1 MRVRQ
6 CLGAGIAIALTAS
19 MLAVTSLTAAAVT
32 PPAPAAATPPVVSP
46 ADAAATT
53 AKPAATTETYTRP
66 DLTSAYLAARLLK
79 HRIEVTGLE
88 TETTTTWTNPDG
100 TLTTDSNAA
109 PIREQ
114 VSGAWANVDTTL
126 VPADGG
132 GFKPKVSAVPVVFS
146 GGGAQ
151 PLVSASADS
160 GSVATKWAGALPVP
174 MISGNTATYTDV
186 SPGVNLVVT
195 AGVTGYEES
204 IVLTSR
210 PTAATRFRLPIAA
223 TGLSVA
229 QDPTSGALHFTGR
242 GGKAALVSNAPMMW
256 GAALDPHSDQPI
268 KTSTVSSVLSTDASG
283 PSLTVSPSAAFLADP
298 SVTYPVT
305 IDPPS
310 SLTDAAYTYISS
322 LSGQQGSSFFNNS
335 RTEDGVTG
343 VTHVGT
349 YDFGADSNKAF
360 YQFVTTP
367 IAGATVV
374 SASLNLNEVGSYS
387 CTPEEVDIFD
397 SSNFT
402 SANTWNSPPAIYSE
416 WAATTAAKGYTGCA
430 AGPVSF
436 TGVSGGNT
444 ITQLAQAWA
453 THAADGTPNHQKASV
468 AVVVPAA
475 HANDNNYWKI
485 FAGNSATL
493 SLTYTGT
500 PSVPAG
506 RSTSPC
512 GPYACGAAGSMVWT
526 NNTTP
531 TLGGE
536 SVDPNG
542 SNVQL
547 NYEIWA
553 GTSPTPTTRVTYGST
568 GYVPSGYLGQ
578 ASSWTPSAG
587 LLTNGSTYEWR
598 ADATNGTTTGGWS
611 SWVQFTVDTTPPAAP
626 SVSTSFPSLG
636 TGTSGTFSWSD
647 TSTDLVDYN
656 YYLDAPEDNWAPT
669 SVTTSSASGVGSGS
683 HAFVVIAE
691 DAAGNQTYGYASFA
705 IGNGYLTSPLNQAR
719 TQRFVT
725 LSSVAPSGYPYTWY
739 QYRVGSTASFAA
751 ITLPGSG
758 TSSVTN
764 GGTNVYSWPVST
776 GSSLTWDMT
785 ASIPS
790 DGLVQ
795 VEACYGTTATSWS
808 ICTGIDSVQLSTH
821 AFSQSDAT
829 KQVGPGTVA
838 LLTGDYAVNATDVK
852 VPTYQGSLT
861 VGRTFTT
868 LKPMTATGAAGVF
881 GPGWVG
887 AFYGPNA
894 GHADAAFSENSVNGY
909 VTLTDSDGTQEIYN
923 YNGTNYVGVA
933 DTAADGSSITKNS
946 STQYTLTEADG
957 AQTVYTETGTIWSTT
972 SVTEASGTTAATTT
986 NYTVDGSGRVTQI
999 EAPAPAGVTCTS
1011 SPTSTA
1017 GCRTL
1022 QFSYAGTTTATG
1034 TTWTTLG
1041 DYSGQLKSVF
1051 YWAYDPNA
1059 SDPVCASETSN
1070 MCEVLVASYQYDST
1084 GHLREEWDPRIS
1096 PNLVTTY
1103 TYDPTS
1109 GQLVTLTPP
1118 GLATTTLTYDGS
1130 GRISTVQHP
1139 DPSGATATSTMAY
1152 APTVL
1157 DSGPASLTSSAVAA
1171 WGQTDAPVT
1180 WAAIFDPDHVPA
1192 SSPTGGDWPYADLT
1206 YMDVNGRTVNTAS
1219 YGNGGWLVSADQ
1231 YDASGNDIWSATPGN
1246 LAQAIT
1252 PTSATDPAVR
1262 AMTSEV
1268 QRANALAST
1277 STYSADGTELI
1288 SSLGPTHPIV
1298 TSTAGTID
1306 GRASVTN
1313 TYDESAPG
1321 GGLYRLLTTSVSGA
1335 QDLSGNSYDNVTVH
1349 RGYDALVS
1357 GDTTG
1362 WTLHKP
1368 TSVTT
1373 VMPGGGSANLVT
1385 STRYNSVG
1393 QVIESRL
1400 PMGGVDGSGVGNDAY
1415 TTDTS
1420 YYTATGT
1427 GGCVSAAL
1435 TGLPCSTGPAA
1446 QPTSGKALPV
1456 TTATYN
1462 LYDQPLVVTETF
1474 GSVTRTTTTT
1484 YDGAGR
1490 TTAAAVTV
1498 SPSGSDGTATPSQTF
1513 GYDSSTGLP
1522 TTTTANSKV
1531 VTTGYDSLGRVI
1543 SYTDA
1548 TGAVTTTTYDLDGR
1562 VASVTDPNASSTYV
1576 YDGSTGE
1583 HRGLV
1588 TSSVDSLAGTF
1599 SGTYDNDGHLLTQT
1613 YPGGLTATYGYDN
1626 TGALVQTLYSESGVT
1641 WLDFTATRDAQARIA
1656 ASNNAAGTTTNYVYD
1671 NAGRLTSATDNTSSA
1686 CNVRAY
1692 GFNNDSDRTSL
1703 ATSTYSPTAGACTGS
1718 GTPTTVTHSYD
1729 QADRLT
1735 DTGYSYDDF
1744 GRTTGV
1750 PSVDAGGN
1758 GALTLGYYTNDLVQ
1772 QVAGTVAGAAATTT
1786 YGLDPQQR
1794 VLTQTTQGSTTSA
1807 PAAPSGVTATAGSL
1821 SATVSWSA
1829 ASNGGSPITGY
1840 TVTSSPGSFT
1850 ATVTGATTATVTGL
1864 TNGTAYTFT
1873 VTATNAIGT
1882 SGASVPST
1890 SVTPVYSGILYNSAE
1905 GGTAGTTVTASN
1917 SGGASINAF
1926 NVVGRGAGAALVYAT
1941 GAADHGTLGYSLSGT
1956 SGTTTEMGWGGFNAT
1971 SMAVRFYYNPGTI
1984 LPSTTLRLLDIR
1996 NSTGTAARL
2005 YMSSAN
2011 QLFVQNTAGT
2021 TIKTFPTVLSANTWY
2036 RIEMT
2041 ISISATAATINAAY
2055 YLADGSTPV
2064 DTAYSTSTGNTGTAP
2079 IAYVFYGDT
2088 SGAAWTGTEYLDDLA
2103 AQPGTTSYIG
2113 AGPTAPGAPTG
2124 ITAAAANTA
2133 ANVTW
2138 TAPTTLGGSP
2148 ITGYTVTSSPGSF
2161 TATTAGAT
2169 TATVTGLTNGTSYT
2183 FTVTA
2188 TNAVG
2193 TGSASSAS
2201 GSVTPAVGNLANSAE
2216 GGTNGTTV
2224 TVANSGGAS
2233 GDPFSVVTR
2242 GTGAALTF
2250 ATAAAEHGSLGYSL
2264 TATSGTT
2271 TAVTWNGYNATSA
2284 AVRFYYNPG
2293 STLPS
2298 TTVRLLDVRN
2308 STGTAARVL
2317 MTSSNQLIV
2326 QNAAGTTLKTFP
2338 TTLSAN
2344 TWYRIELGVSI
2355 SATAAT
2361 VNAAYYPGDSTTPV
2375 DTAYST
2381 SSANTGTANITTI
2394 SIGDTTSGTWAGT
2407 AYFDDLAAQPATTSY
2422 IGPVPTAPGAP
2433 TSVTGIPGNGNVT
2446 LSWTAPTSTGGSPI
2460 TSYTVTASPGGAST
2474 TTVGSITTATVPSL
2488 TNGTAYTFTVTA
2500 TNAVGTSAA
2509 SSASASLTPAVGNTL
2524 TNYYDNSSDSP
2535 AWSGGSDGTW
2545 TRNVTGLDG
2554 NTDASV
2560 AYDPV
2565 TGLTTTTMQLMD
2577 LHGNV
2582 AATANPTGTGLS
2594 ATYTYDEFGNAT
2606 TTNGLRYGWLGGK
2619 DRAQAGVGNLTL
2631 MGQRLYDPATGRFL
2645 QTDPVPGGSA
2655 NAYDYCNGDGINCY
2669 DLNGTCPWWNVVC
2682 QAKQAADKAWAAT
2695 RFTANWANGS
2705 TKAGLLYAQYYG
2717 GHCSP
2722 AKGGMILCV
2731 SLTGGVAG
2739 HAFTVG
2745 NVIMTEDTQ
2754 LRFKGELAH
2763 ETKHAD
2769 QWAMLGPINF
2779 AVAYIANFEL
2789 SKAVS
2794 GNQCLNIFERE
2805 AGFRGGN
2812 YRECLPRPS

>member
-6 CLGAGIAIALTAS
+6 LVGVLVAFALSAS
-19 MLAVTSLTAAAVT
+19 MLAVTPLTA
-32 PPAPAAATPPVVSP
+32 AAATPPAAAAANPAVVSP
-46 ADAAATT
+46 ANAAST
-53 AKPAATTETYTRP
+53 KPAAPSTETYTRP
-66 DLTSAYLAARLLK
+66 DLTSAHLAARLLK
-79 HRIEVTGLE
+79 HPIEVTELE
-88 TETTTTWTNPDG
+88 TETTTTWANSDG

-109 PIREQ
+109 PVREQ
-114 VSGAWANVDTTL
+114 VNGAWANVDPTL

-132 GFKPKVSAVPVVFS
+132 GFKPKVTAVPVVFS

-151 PLVSASADS
+151 PLVTASAEA
-160 GSVATKWAGALPVP
+160 GSVATKWAGVLPVP
-174 MISGNTATYTDV
+174 TISGNTATYTDV

-210 PTAATRFRLPIAA
+210 PTGATRFRLPIATA
-223 TGLSVA
+223 GLSVA
-229 QDPTSGALHFTGR
+229 QDATGALHFTDGN
-242 GGKAALVSNAPMMW
+242 GKAALVSNAPTMW
-256 GAALDPHSDQPI
+256 GAALDPHSAEPI
-268 KTSTVSSVLSTDASG
+268 KTSVVSSVLSSDANG
-283 PSLTVSPSAAFLADP
+283 PSLLVQPSAAFLADP

-322 LSGQQGSSFFNNS
+322 LFPSTSYFDNS
-335 RTEDGVTG
+335 ITENGATG
-343 VTHVGT
+343 ITHLGT
-349 YDFGADSNKAF
+349 YNGGSDSNKAF
-360 YQFVTTP
+360 YQFITTP
-367 IAGATVV
+367 IAGATVT
-374 SASLNLNEVGSYS
+374 SASLNLNEVWSPS
-387 CTPEEVDIFD
+387 CTAEEADIFD
-397 SSNFT
+397 SGNFT
-402 SANTWNSPPAIYSE
+402 SANTWNSPPAVYTQ
-416 WAATTAAKGYTGCA
+416 WAATSAAKGFSSSCP
-430 AGPVSF
+430 AGTVSF
-436 TGVSGGNT
+436 TVGGAGGT
-444 ITQLAQAWA
+444 TMTTLAQHWA
-453 THAADGTPNHQKASV
+453 TNAADGTSNHQKASV

-475 HANDNNYWKI
+475 HANDNLYWKK

-512 GPYACGAAGSMVWT
+512 GPNACGAAGSMVWT

-542 SNVQL
+542 SNVNL
-547 NYEIWA
+547 TYEIWA

-568 GYVPSGYLGQ
+568 GYVPSGYLGPL
-578 ASSWTPSAG
+578 SSWTPAAG

-598 ADATNGTTTGGWS
+598 ADATNGTSTGGWS

-647 TSTDLVDYN
+647 TSTDLFGYG
-656 YYLDAPEDNWAPT
+656 YGLDVPAGASLPV
-669 SVTTSSASGVGSGS
+669 SGTTTDSKTGVGQGA
-683 HAFVVIAE
+683 HVYTVAAE
-691 DAAGNQTYGYASFA
+691 DIAGNVTFGYAYFA
-705 IGNGYLTSPLNQAR
+705 IGNGYLTSPLDQAR
-719 TQRFVT
+719 TQRLVT

-739 QYRVGSTASFAA
+739 EYRVGSTASFAA

-758 TSSVTN
+758 TSPVTN

-776 GSSLTWDMT
+776 GTSLTWDMESSV
-785 ASIPS
+785 AN

-795 VEACYGTTATSWS
+795 VEACYGTTSSSPS
-808 ICTGIDSVQLSTH
+808 ICTSMDNVQLSTH
-821 AFSQSDAT
+821 AFSPSDAT
-829 KQVGPGTVA
+829 AKVGPGTAA
-838 LLTGDYAVNATDVK
+838 LLTGDYAVSATDVN
-852 VPTYQGSLT
+852 VPTYLGSLT
-861 VGRTFTT
+861 VGRTLTT
-868 LKPMTATGAAGVF
+868 LAPVAASSTGTAGAF
-881 GPGWVG
+881 GPGWRA

-894 GHADAAFSENSVNGY
+894 GRADATFTDNSANGY
-909 VTLTDSDGTQEIYN
+909 VTLTDPTGTQEIYN
-923 YNGTNYVGVA
+923 YNGTNYGGVA
-933 DTAADGSSITKNS
+933 DTAADGTITKNS
-946 STQYTLTEADG
+946 ATQYTLTQTDG
-957 AQTVYTETGTIWSTT
+957 TQTVYTQASGIWSTT
-972 SVTEASGTTAATTT
+972 SVTQASGTTAVTTT
-986 NYTVDGSGRVTQI
+986 NYTVNSSGQVTQI
-999 EAPAPAGVTCTS
+999 LAPVPSGVTCTT
-1011 SPTSTA
+1011 SPTTTA

-1022 QFSYAGTTTATG
+1022 QFTYATTTTASG
-1034 TTWTTLG
+1034 GTLG
-1041 DYSGQLKSVF
+1041 DYAAQLKSVAF
-1051 YWAYDPNA
+1051 TSYN
-1059 SDPVCASETSN
+1059 PVTSS
-1070 MCEVLVASYQYDST
+1070 MTSVTVADYLYDST
-1084 GHLREEWDPRIS
+1084 GHLRQVWDPRTS
-1096 PNLVTTY
+1096 PNLVTAY
-1103 TYDPTS
+1103 TYDGNNRLSTI
-1109 GQLVTLTPP
+1109 TPP
-1118 GLATTTLTYDGS
+1118 GLATTTLTYDTG
-1130 GRISTVQHP
+1130 GRLAAASHP
-1139 DPSGATATSTMAY
+1139 DPSGSTATSTLAY
-1152 APTVL
+1152 STPG
-1157 DSGPASLTSSAVAA
+1157 DSGPASLTSTAVAA

-1180 WAAIFDPDHVPA
+1180 WTAIFNPDHVPA
-1192 SSPTGGDWPYADLT
+1192 SSPTSSDWPYAALT
-1206 YMDVNGRTVNTAS
+1206 YMDINGRTVNTAS
-1219 YGNGGWLVSADQ
+1219 YGNGGWLVGASGL
-1231 YDASGNDIWSATPGN
+1231 YDAAGNDMWSITPGN

-1252 PTSATDPAVR
+1252 PTSATDPAVA

-1268 QRANALAST
+1268 QRANALATVSK
-1277 STYSADGTELI
+1277 YSADGTELL
-1288 SSLGPTHPIV
+1288 STLGPTHPIL
-1298 TSTAGTID
+1298 TSSGATID
-1306 GRASVTN
+1306 GRASTVN
-1313 TYDESAPG
+1313 TYDEGAPG
-1321 GGLYRLLTTSVSGA
+1321 GGPYRLLTTSVTGA
-1335 QDLSGNSYDNVTVH
+1335 QDLSSNSFDTVTTQQ
-1349 RGYDALVS
+1349 GYAALVT

-1368 TSVTT
+1368 TSVTR

-1415 TTDTS
+1415 TTDMS

-1427 GGCVSAAL
+1427 GACVSAAL
-1435 TGLPCSTGPAA
+1435 DGLLCSTGPAA
-1446 QPTSGKALPV
+1446 QPSSGKPLPV

-1462 LYDQPLVVTETF
+1462 LYSQPLVVTETF
-1474 GSVTRTTTTT
+1474 GSVIRTTTTT
-1484 YDGAGR
+1484 YDAAGR
-1490 TTAAAVTV
+1490 AATSAVTV

-1522 TTTTANSKV
+1522 TTTTDSNSKV
-1531 VTTGYDSLGRVI
+1531 VTTGYDNLGRVT
-1543 SYTDA
+1543 SYTDS
-1548 TGAVTTTTYDLDGR
+1548 TGAITTTTYDLDGR
-1562 VASVTDPNASSTYV
+1562 VVSVTDPNASTTYV
-1576 YDGSTGE
+1576 YDGTSGE

-1599 SGTYDNDGHLLTQT
+1599 AGTYDNDGHLLTQT
-1613 YPGGLTATYGYDN
+1613 YPGALTATYSYDN
-1626 TGALVQTLYSESGVT
+1626 TGAPVQTLYSESGVT
-1641 WLDFTATRDAQARIA
+1641 WLDFTAQRDAQGRIA
-1656 ASNNAAGTTTNYVYD
+1656 TNNNAAGTTTNYVYD
-1671 NAGRLTSATDNTSSA
+1671 NAGRLTTATENTSSA

-1692 GFNNDSDRTSL
+1692 GFNNNSDRTSL

-1729 QADRLT
+1729 QADRIT
-1735 DTGYSYDDF
+1735 DTGYTYDDF
-1744 GRTTGV
+1744 GRTWTV
-1750 PSVDAGGN
+1750 PSVDAGGG

-1786 YGLDPQQR
+1786 YGLDPAQR

-1807 PAAPSGVTATAGSL
+1807 PAAPSGVTAVAGSL

-1850 ATVTGATTATVTGL
+1850 ATTTGATTATVTGL

-1882 SGASVPST
+1882 SPSSVAST
-1890 SVTPVYSGILYNSAE
+1890 AVTPVYSGILYNSAE

-1917 SGGASINAF
+1917 SGGGSTNAF
-1926 NVVGRGAGAALVYAT
+1926 NTVGRGAGAALVYAT

-1956 SGTTTEMGWGGFNAT
+1956 SGTTTLMGWGGFNAT
-1971 SMAVRFYYNPGTI
+1971 SMAVRFYYNPGAT

-2021 TIKTFPTVLSANTWY
+2021 TVKTFPTVLSTNTWY
-2036 RIEMT
+2036 RIEVA

-2064 DTAYSTSTGNTGTAP
+2064 DTAYSTSTGNTGTAT
-2079 IAYVFYGDT
+2079 IANVFYGDT

-2124 ITAAAANTA
+2124 VSATA
-2133 ANVTW
+2133 ANGSATVTW
-2138 TAPTTLGGSP
+2138 TAPATVGGSP
-2148 ITGYTVTSSPGSF
+2148 VTGYTVTSSPGSF
-2161 TATTAGAT
+2161 TATTTGAT
-2169 TATVTGLTNGTSYT
+2169 AATVTGLTNGTGYT

-2224 TVANSGGAS
+2224 TVANSGAGS
-2233 GDPFSVVTR
+2233 GDPFNVVTR

-2250 ATAAAEHGSLGYSL
+2250 ATAAAKHGSLGYSL

-2271 TAVTWNGYNATSA
+2271 TALTWNGYNATSA

-2293 STLPS
+2293 ATLPS

-2308 STGTAARVL
+2308 SSGTAARIL

-2326 QNAAGTTLKTFP
+2326 QNTAGTTLKTFP
-2338 TTLSAN
+2338 TALSTN

-2381 SSANTGTANITTI
+2381 STANTGTTNITTI

-2407 AYFDDLAAQPATTSY
+2407 EYLDDLAIQPGTTSY
-2422 IGPVPTAPGAP
+2422 IGPVPTVPGAP
-2433 TSVTGIPGNGNVT
+2433 TSVTGVPGNGNVT
-2446 LSWTAPTSTGGSPI
+2446 LSWTAPSSNGGSPI
-2460 TSYTVTASPGGAST
+2460 TSYTVTASPDGAST
-2474 TTVGSITTATVPSL
+2474 TTIGPITTATVPSL
-2488 TNGTAYTFTVTA
+2488 VNGTAYTFTVTA
-2500 TNAVGTSAA
+2500 TNAVGTGTA
-2509 SSASASLTPAVGNTL
+2509 STASASLTPAVGNTL
-2524 TNYYDNSSDSP
+2524 TNYYDNSSASP

-2554 NTDASV
+2554 NTAASV

-2565 TGLTTTTMQLMD
+2565 TGLTTTTLQLMD
-2577 LHGNV
+2577 LHGSV

-2594 ATYTYDEFGNAT
+2594 ATYTYDEYGNPT
-2606 TTNGLRYGWLGGK
+2606 TTNTLRYGWLGGK
-2619 DRAQAGVGNLTL
+2619 TRAQAGLGNLIL

-2645 QTDPVPGGSA
+2645 QTDPVPGGSC
-2655 NAYDYCNGDGINCY
+2655 NPYDYACQDPINKADLDGRRLLLLGTSHLVLSSSVSHIGNIAAAFN
-2669 DLNGTCPWWNVVC
+2669 DLGRGVFGGVVGLVS
-2682 QAKQAADKAWAAT
+2682 ANPVAGILGGWAAPAAGDT
-2695 RFTANWANGS
+2695 KITVTEDSATFWNTKTDTTETFIQDTLRVQQESAYFGGLFHGTDTIVTARVYYMQMGDQPPVKVPAFVFY
-2705 TKAGLLYAQYYG
+2705 AGLAG
-2717 GHCSP
+2717 G
-2722 AKGGMILCV
+2722 
-2731 SLTGGVAG
+2731 
-2739 HAFTVG
+2739 
-2745 NVIMTEDTQ
+2745 
-2754 LRFKGELAH
+2754 
-2763 ETKHAD
+2763 
-2769 QWAMLGPINF
+2769 
-2779 AVAYIANFEL
+2779 
-2789 SKAVS
+2789 
-2794 GNQCLNIFERE
+2794 
-2805 AGFRGGN
+2805 
-2812 YRECLPRPS
+2812 